1 MEPIDAEPE
10 DQDHMHVGWLD
21 ERTRKKIQ
29 NIFST
34 YLIGKSGSDLLVLG
48 EGIEEETTK
57 PEGNGSSRGGAS
69 SWYAPAGDYG
79 GGSGGGSWAVRSG
92 LLDDHGIGR

>member
-1 MEPIDAEPE
+1 MEPMDAEPE
-10 DQDHMHVGWLD
+10 DHDHMNVGWLD
-21 ERTRKKIQ
+21 EQTRKKIQ
-29 NIFST
+29 KVFST
-34 YLIGKSGSDLLVLG
+34 YLIGKSASDLLVLA

-79 GGSGGGSWAVRSG
+79 EGDYGDGGGGGSWDA
-92 LLDDHGIGR
+92 